1 MVKEQDQGQDFLAQ
15 MYNLQQ
21 QYLNNLQQ
29 AFQPKPPASPMEQ
42 MWQTWN
48 GQQPPNPFM
57 QAPLGAWAQPGQDSL
72 NAFYQQMNSQF
83 GSLLQNSLGSGMGM
97 GNWQGMQMPFTWP
110 SLPGL
115 ENPAADLLKQ
125 LFSDEERAK
134 AESLMQSLQQYQR
147 VNLQIQQLM
156 SQLAMESLEK
166 LQAKAAEHGSDD
178 LSQAPQWWGE
188 ISQQVFSEAQDS
200 TIYKDLQQEIDKVR
214 QQLLEDR
221 DQYREAL
228 AKSLGLVTVQSF
240 QAMRQQLDAM
250 QQQIESLQKQAASV
264 GADQSAADDFTVLK
278 GVGEKLNERLHEHG
292 VNTLNQLASMSDD
305 MLKNLDSDLQAKGKV
320 FQDQWREQAEQFL
333 DVMSGKSTKE

>member
-1 MVKEQDQGQDFLAQ
+1 MAKENNQGQDFLTQ

-29 AFQPKPPASPMEQ
+29 AFQPKPPANPMEQ
-42 MWQTWN
+42 MWQAWS
-48 GQQPPNPFM
+48 GQPAINPFM
-57 QAPLGAWAQPGQDSL
+57 QGPMGGWPQPGQDSL

-83 GSLLQNSLGSGMGM
+83 GSLLQNSMGMGSGM
-97 GNWQGMQMPFTWP
+97 GNWQGMQMPFSWP

-156 SQLAMESLEK
+156 SQLAMESLER
-166 LQAKAAEHGSDD
+166 LQAKAAEHGADD

-200 TIYKDLQQEIDKVR
+200 ETYQELQQEIDKVR
-214 QQLLEDR
+214 QRLLEDR

-228 AKSLGLVTVQSF
+228 AESLGLVTEKSF
-240 QAMRQQLDAM
+240 QAMQQQLDAM
-250 QQQIESLQKQAASV
+250 QQQIASLEQQAASV
-264 GADQSAADDFTVLK
+264 GANQPAPDDFTVLK
-278 GVGEKLNERLHEHG
+278 GVGEKLNERLHENG
-292 VNTLNQLASMSDD
+292 INTLNQLATMSDE

-333 DVMSGKSTKE
+333 DVMSGKSKK